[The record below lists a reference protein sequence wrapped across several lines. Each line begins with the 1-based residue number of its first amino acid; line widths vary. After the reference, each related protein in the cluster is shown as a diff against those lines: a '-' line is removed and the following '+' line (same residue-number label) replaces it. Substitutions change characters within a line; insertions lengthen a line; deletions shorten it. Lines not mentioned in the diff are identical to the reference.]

1 MVKSDKLGR
10 AWEIVVPLAPGDMA
24 GAINGAISDLSA
36 KFGGGTVYLEP
47 AIYEV
52 ASPILRRSNI
62 FIRGAFRGAGIWD
75 SLVSAGTIIKWIGE
89 PGGDVFSD
97 KPVGDESRIDNG
109 GISDLSIDGGGSA
122 ANGLCCLSSSRA
134 HYKNLHIVGVTG
146 NGIYCGTMKTSSP
159 LPNYRTGFES
169 VTVSVGGG
177 ANGITLDG
185 IHGSGLNTCF
195 VVATDTHVTVKDGVA
210 YALCNAD
217 DCYFFGAGSSR
228 QAGGKGAAI
237 YFGNSPDGGI
247 SGAFSNQFYG
257 FWGDG
262 MIVAGADS
270 RGNIVYTSSMDKYP
284 EIYEAP
290 GAVLTVVAVAGEL
303 GLNGFVRNGLSAG

>member
-1 MVKSDKLGR
+1 MTKPNGGR
-10 AWEIVVPLAPGDMA
+10 TWEIDVPWTLGDNAP
-24 GAINGAISDLSA
+24 AINGAISDLA
-36 KFGGGTVYLEP
+36 TGPGGGTVYLEP
-47 AIYEV
+47 AVYSIG
-52 ASPILRRSNI
+52 SPILRRSNI
-62 FIRGAFRGAGIWD
+62 FIKGAFRGPAIWD
-75 SLVSAGTIIKWIGE
+75 SVAATGTIIRWAG
-89 PGGDVFSD
+89 PAGGNIFSD
-97 KPVGDESRIDNG
+97 KPFDSESRIDNG
-109 GISDLSIDGGGSA
+109 GISDLSIDGFGIAG
-122 ANGLCCLSSSRA
+122 NGISCLSSSRA
-134 HYKNLHIVGVTG
+134 HYKDLHIVGVTA
-146 NGIYCGTMKTSSP
+146 NGVYCGTMKTSAP
-159 LPNYRTGFES
+159 LPNYRTSLES

-185 IHGSGLNTCF
+185 IRGSSLNTCF
-195 VVATDTHVTVKDGVA
+195 VVATDTHVTIKDGCA

-262 MIVAGADS
+262 MIVAGDGS

-284 EIYEAP
+284 EMYAGA
-290 GAVLTVVAVAGEL
+290 GAVLTVVAVAGEV
-303 GLNGFVRNGLSAG
+303 GLNGFVRNPLPAG